1 MCKAPTGRKLAE
13 WRKKTKSWCQTACE
27 NDIDCKSYLYGEGA
41 RHMYTGT
48 CALYDDANVGGDGN
62 TGWTCNNKVE
72 TKPTSAYEN
81 FQGICKSPVG
91 VKLAEWRH

>member
-1 MCKAPTGRKLAE
+1 
-13 WRKKTKSWCQTACE
+13 
-27 NDIDCKSYLYGEGA
+27 
-41 RHMYTGT
+41 MYTGT

-91 VKLAEWRH
+91 VILEDGTH

>member
-27 NDIDCKSYLYGEGA
+27 NDVDCKSYLYAEGT

-72 TKPTSAYEN
+72 TKKNYGYYRS
-81 FQGICKSPVG
+81 
-91 VKLAEWRH
+91 